1 MTTPAPRPCA
11 VARGGAAERATW
23 QLADDCLLLAG
34 AAGTTA
40 LPLAEISA
48 VAADDLTVT
57 VTTPGEIT
65 TLSRLGADASFLAAE
80 LRTRWLPARAHA
92 LRLVGDGAP
101 LQLVGAVAAPA
112 GELFQRA
119 DLLLV
124 GTNLVAAQHGHDVAP
139 ASSSTPRPTPSSPP
153 LATAAASPLAA
164 SPGAPLSSPRGWP
177 PCARR

>member
-139 ASSSTPRPTPSSPP
+139 LF
-153 LATAAASPLAA
+153 LALGDRLELDAAAQAVVAA
-164 SPGAPLSSPRGWP
+164 AGARGRIGIGRLPGRTP
-177 PCARR
+177 